1 MKSKKATEIETV
13 FPKLMKLAVDF
24 SIPLSTR
31 SDNSCIQSKIFFDL
45 AKSTLV
51 VPLDKEKSNKN
62 ENSDLC
68 YSRYQVLFYF

>member
-1 MKSKKATEIETV
+1 MNSKKATEIDTV
-13 FPKLMKLAVDF
+13 FPKLMRLAVNF
-24 SIPLSTR
+24 STPLSTR
-31 SDNSCIQSKIFFDL
+31 SGNSCIKRKLFFDL

-68 YSRYQVLFYF
+68 YSRYQVLFYC